1 MTQQEYQQ
9 TLQQEKK
16 ILDEIIDNTTRQIR
30 FIRGQHRSWNGLL
43 RLLKARE
50 RLFQRLATLVS
61 QKADSGQGPK
71 NAENECL
78 LADIRRERQKIRE
91 LQREAV
97 AAALTERNNLAG
109 KLGGIRVTQNIR
121 NAYIGRWYQGLSR
134 GFSRQA

>member
-1 MTQQEYQQ
+1 M
-9 TLQQEKK
+9 
-16 ILDEIIDNTTRQIR
+16 
-30 FIRGQHRSWNGLL
+30 
-43 RLLKARE
+43 
-50 RLFQRLATLVS
+50 ATLVS

>member
-1 MTQQEYQQ
+1 MTRQEYQQ

-30 FIRGQHRSWNGLL
+30 FIHGQHRSWNGLL

-50 RLFQRLATLVS
+50 RLFQRLATLLI
-61 QKADSGQGPK
+61 QQADRGHKS
-71 NAENECL
+71 EDEISECL
-78 LADIRRERQKIRE
+78 LADIRRARQKIRE

-97 AAALTERNNLAG
+97 AAALAERNNLAG
-109 KLGGIRVTQNIR
+109 KLGGIRVTQTIR
-121 NAYIGRWYQGLSR
+121 NTYIGRWYQGLSR